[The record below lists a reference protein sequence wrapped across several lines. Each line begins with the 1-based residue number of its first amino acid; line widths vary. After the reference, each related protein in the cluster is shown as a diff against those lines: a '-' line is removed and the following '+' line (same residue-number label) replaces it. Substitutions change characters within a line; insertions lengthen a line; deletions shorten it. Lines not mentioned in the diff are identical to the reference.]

1 MPLFPFSL
9 QGALARE
16 SLPAAGS
23 AYATDIQRAELR
35 LLFRRHGCH
44 HCGKRF
50 GPVIA
55 DHQPP
60 NKTVYGAL
68 IRHNTQL
75 DIDSAFTDPCNAG
88 STAAAVAAAAA
99 QKVAD
104 DNPFVVRALCCLLRR
119 IRHSLRH
126 HRLRASVSRTPRC
139 SAACLRRPR

>member
-60 NKTVYGAL
+60 NKTVYGA
-68 IRHNTQL
+68 R
-75 DIDSAFTDPCNAG
+75 DP
-88 STAAAVAAAAA
+88 AALSRESGTV
-99 QKVAD
+99 
-104 DNPFVVRALCCLLRR
+104 
-119 IRHSLRH
+119 HSLSQCNVWACRQHRRRGGSRSCAEGGGRQPDCGARH
-126 HRLRASVSRTPRC
+126 MLP
-139 SAACLRRPR
+139 ACVRP